1 MLSIWSK
8 TYYVEDFSIFT
19 IFWAISVNEKLTKF
33 RAENDRLAH
42 GLQYIVVYHVK
53 ENYFMFQNLFLK
65 PWATQKKIFEAA
77 KYK

>member
-1 MLSIWSK
+1 M
-8 TYYVEDFSIFT
+8 
-19 IFWAISVNEKLTKF
+19 NEKLTKF
-33 RAENDRLAH
+33 RAENHRLVH
-42 GLQYIVVYHVK
+42 DLQYTVVNYIK